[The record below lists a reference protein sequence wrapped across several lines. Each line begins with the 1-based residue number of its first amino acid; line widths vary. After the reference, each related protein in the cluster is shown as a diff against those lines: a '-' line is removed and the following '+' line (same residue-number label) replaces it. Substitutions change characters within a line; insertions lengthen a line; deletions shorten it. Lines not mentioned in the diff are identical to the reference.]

1 MTETW
6 SQMRRRH
13 SDERNAAIIA
23 ALEQCG
29 GNESAAARLLE
40 MDRANL
46 HRLVSTQQLVVK
58 PPKQPK
64 QRREDWHNVK
74 R

>member
-6 SQMRRRH
+6 AKMRRRH
-13 SDERNAAIIA
+13 SDERNALIIA
-23 ALEQCG
+23 ALDQCG

-46 HRLVSTQQLVVK
+46 HRLVATQQLVIK

-64 QRREDWHNVK
+64 EKREEWHIVK
-74 R
+74 